1 MVKLVMPLADAYVT
15 CPTAYSTVTLIF
27 EVLCEIR
34 KVKETLGLRRSCS
47 DEEIKQAYRAL
58 ALKMPSCTWKERGH
72 WAMTYKKGEKCP
84 PPPLFGIRFLRNHP
98 DKVSWHGSGLQ
109 CSKAPPL
116 LQVQDETRRRL
127 ATVRFQEN

>member
-1 MVKLVMPLADAYVT
+1 MEPHGFGGGHGSRAILVVKLVMPLADAYVT
-15 CPTAYSTVTLIF
+15 CPTAYSIVTLIF

-72 WAMTYKKGEKCP
+72 WAMTYKKGEDS
-84 PPPLFGIRFLRNHP
+84 F
-98 DKVSWHGSGLQ
+98 SGEEVHQKLWY
-109 CSKAPPL
+109 
-116 LQVQDETRRRL
+116 
-127 ATVRFQEN
+127 N